1 MSADNEISVGCQQPS
16 DRMRINT
23 TDLNYTATR
32 KNTSYTTA
40 VSCDLE
46 GRSGVLLMPSGR
58 PTLIGGSADA
68 IRPADSFWLKPLD
81 GSGREGSAD
90 ANRPADP
97 FWLKGRCIAYS
108 RGPIMCYRLHLGS
121 KISICF
127 QFCSSP
133 IAMASSGS
141 GDLWWAQIV
150 EPAAEITANEAEEA
164 MGAYNAVG
172 ATAPA
177 GGSGSN
183 TEDDSLEAAAATAAA
198 AAGKPPTQARKR
210 KKRSGAE
217 RLNRAIATQR
227 AIEARAKQKVAIW

>member
-1 MSADNEISVGCQQPS
+1 MSADNEISVGCKQPS

-97 FWLKGRCIAYS
+97 FWLSLPPPASPPPPPPLCDAIKHEFKAQRNQLTFRFKALHIA
-108 RGPIMCYRLHLGS
+108 R
-121 KISICF
+121 
-127 QFCSSP
+127 
-133 IAMASSGS
+133 
-141 GDLWWAQIV
+141 
-150 EPAAEITANEAEEA
+150 
-164 MGAYNAVG
+164 
-172 ATAPA
+172 
-177 GGSGSN
+177 
-183 TEDDSLEAAAATAAA
+183 
-198 AAGKPPTQARKR
+198 
-210 KKRSGAE
+210 
-217 RLNRAIATQR
+217 
-227 AIEARAKQKVAIW
+227 